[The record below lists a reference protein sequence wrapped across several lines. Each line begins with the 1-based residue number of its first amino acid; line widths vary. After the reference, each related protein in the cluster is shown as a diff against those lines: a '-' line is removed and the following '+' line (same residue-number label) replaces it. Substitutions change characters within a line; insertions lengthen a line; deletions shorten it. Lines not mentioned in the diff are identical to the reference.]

1 LCSLHALNN
10 RWGSALDRSYVDV
23 VFDQAANAR
32 VAGVGGTTAEHDR
45 NEVAIGAPD

>member
-32 VAGVGGTTAEHDR
+32 VPGVGGTTAEHDR